1 MSYSRD
7 YSSRQLLVLLVTG
20 HSHLPP
26 PRVCFCRIQLKRLGY
41 KDGRLW
47 WLCCSCRKKKGVRT
61 AGWFAYCRLDFS
73 AILCF
78 CFLMCKGVPEGL
90 SGELAEIGPWGC
102 VNFSSYLCEL
112 GTLGQLAFQ
121 DHWKG
126 EWGRPQDAHVCGF
139 RLTRAAEKKRIVQW
153 DETMAGYVPKYHRG
167 KKMQRA
173 KLWIS
178 GGVEVVL
185 DDDTGKYVITKA
197 AVFPLLQTRAGKP
210 SICCPL

>member
-7 YSSRQLLVLLVTG
+7 YSSQQLLVLLVTG

-26 PRVCFCRIQLKRLGY
+26 PPVCFCRIQLIRLGY

-121 DHWKG
+121 DHRKG
-126 EWGRPQDAHVCGF
+126 KWGRPQ
-139 RLTRAAEKKRIVQW
+139 EI
-153 DETMAGYVPKYHRG
+153 M
-167 KKMQRA
+167 
-173 KLWIS
+173 S
-178 GGVEVVL
+178 VVF
-185 DDDTGKYVITKA
+185 A
-197 AVFPLLQTRAGKP
+197 
-210 SICCPL
+210 